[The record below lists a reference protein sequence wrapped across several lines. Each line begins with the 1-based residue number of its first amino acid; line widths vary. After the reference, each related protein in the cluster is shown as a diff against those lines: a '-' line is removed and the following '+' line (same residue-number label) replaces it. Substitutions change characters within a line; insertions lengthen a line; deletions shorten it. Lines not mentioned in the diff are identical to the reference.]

1 MEALFRILVPD
12 AAGPAWARTERDG
25 DGELRV
31 FSDEFVAP
39 LAALSRTF
47 QGKESLATDEELESV
62 LQPLADSWV
71 ASRGRRGNGVSE
83 QLDITD
89 AAWWARAAQDRDQHL
104 YAWFGPMVSLS
115 GPYRRSASDMTGR
128 R

>member
-1 MEALFRILVPD
+1 
-12 AAGPAWARTERDG
+12 
-25 DGELRV
+25 V
-31 FSDEFVAP
+31 FSDEFIEP
-39 LAALSRTF
+39 LAALSRRF
-47 QGKESLATDEELESV
+47 QGKESQATDEEFDSV
-62 LQPLADSWV
+62 LLPLADRWV

-115 GPYRRSASDMTGR
+115 GRYRRSASDVAGQR
-128 R
+128 